1 MISNFWIDN
10 PNVLLNNKY
19 ITQIWPTVSM
29 SKVEKLNAITRLIII
44 LMVLGYIFTKKIT
57 IIITGIVAIVVII
70 FLYYSKKSNIN
81 KGKNQVEG
89 FSFLEHTNKKIDP
102 QKYTMPTKNNPLMNV
117 LPTQINE
124 EPNRKSAAPAYN
136 SSVIKEINKKTV
148 DMIDNNY
155 NSMSNNNIIN
165 KFKKT
170 SNNENNTKT
179 NKISE
184 KLFADTCTGMDTR
197 YNNITFNDSMQRF
210 YSTANT
216 QIPNNQKGFAEWC
229 YGNMPSAKEGDP
241 TALIN
246 NAPPHWIG
254 GKQ

>member
-29 SKVEKLNAITRLIII
+29 SKVEKLNAITRIIII
-44 LMVLGYIFTKKIT
+44 LMILGYIFTRKIT
-57 IIITGIVAIVVII
+57 IIITGIIAIVVII
-70 FLYYSKKSNIN
+70 FLYYSKKTNVN
-81 KGKNQVEG
+81 KGKKQVEG
-89 FSFLEHTNKKIDP
+89 FSFLESSNKVVDP
-102 QKYTMPTKNNPLMNV
+102 QKYTMPTVTNPLMNV

-170 SNNENNTKT
+170 LNNKNNTKT
-179 NKISE
+179 SKISE

>member
-10 PNVLLNNKY
+10 PNVLLNSKY
-19 ITQIWPTVSM
+19 ITQIWPMASM
-29 SKVEKLNAITRLIII
+29 SRVEKLNAITRLIII
-44 LMVLGYIFTKKIT
+44 LMVLGYIFTRKIT

-70 FLYYSKKSNIN
+70 FLHYSKKSNIN
-81 KGKNQVEG
+81 TGKKQVEG
-89 FSFLEHTNKKIDP
+89 FSFLEPITKKVNP
-102 QKYTMPTKNNPLMNV
+102 QNYTMPTSTNPLMNV

-170 SNNENNTKT
+170 SNNNNTKT
-179 NKISE
+179 SKISE
-184 KLFADTCTGMDTR
+184 KIYADTCTGMDTR

>member
-1 MISNFWIDN
+1 
-10 PNVLLNNKY
+10 
-19 ITQIWPTVSM
+19 
-29 SKVEKLNAITRLIII
+29 
-44 LMVLGYIFTKKIT
+44 
-57 IIITGIVAIVVII
+57 
-70 FLYYSKKSNIN
+70 
-81 KGKNQVEG
+81 
-89 FSFLEHTNKKIDP
+89 
-102 QKYTMPTKNNPLMNV
+102 MNV

-170 SNNENNTKT
+170 LNNENNTKT
-179 NKISE
+179 SKISE

>member
-10 PNVLLNNKY
+10 PNVLLNNNY

-29 SKVEKLNAITRLIII
+29 SRVEKLNAITRLIII
-44 LMVLGYIFTKKIT
+44 LMVLGYFFTRRIT
-57 IIITGIVAIVVII
+57 IIITGIVAIVIII

-81 KGKNQVEG
+81 NKKQIEG
-89 FSFLEHTNKKIDP
+89 FNLLEHTNKKIDS
-102 QKYTMPTKNNPLMNV
+102 QKYTMPCKNNPLMNV

-124 EPNRKSAAPAYN
+124 DPNRKPAAPAYN
-136 SSVIKEINKKTV
+136 KTVIKEINKKTV
-148 DMIDNNY
+148 DMIDDNY
-155 NSMSNNNIIN
+155 NSMSNNNILK

-170 SNNENNTKT
+170 LNNDNNTKT
-179 NKISE
+179 TKISE

-229 YGNMPSAKEGDP
+229 YGGMSSAKEGDS

-246 NAPPHWIG
+246 NAPPYWID

>member
-1 MISNFWIDN
+1 MKQH
-10 PNVLLNNKY
+10 PK
-19 ITQIWPTVSM
+19 
-29 SKVEKLNAITRLIII
+29 R
-44 LMVLGYIFTKKIT
+44 
-57 IIITGIVAIVVII
+57 
-70 FLYYSKKSNIN
+70 KKSP
-81 KGKNQVEG
+81 
-89 FSFLEHTNKKIDP
+89 SH
-102 QKYTMPTKNNPLMNV
+102 
-117 LPTQINE
+117 
-124 EPNRKSAAPAYN
+124 
-136 SSVIKEINKKTV
+136 NKKTKKKLPSWYSDSLPKV
-148 DMIDNNY
+148 KRATTRKRSKSSHPKNPFDKPLKAY
-155 NSMSNNNIIN
+155 N

-170 SNNENNTKT
+170 LNNENNTKT
-179 NKISE
+179 SKISE

>member
-44 LMVLGYIFTKKIT
+44 LMFLGYIFTRK
-57 IIITGIVAIVVII
+57 IIIILTGIVAILVII
-70 FLYYSKKSNIN
+70 FLYYSKKSNFEKKN
-81 KGKNQVEG
+81 KKIEG
-89 FSFLEHTNKKIDP
+89 FSFLEPTNKKVDP
-102 QKYTMPTKNNPLMNV
+102 QKYTMPTVNNPLMNV

-124 EPNRKSAAPAYN
+124 DPNRKSAAPAYN
-136 SSVIKEINKKTV
+136 STVIKEINKKTI

-170 SNNENNTKT
+170 FNNNNNPKT